1 MAGFTMGFTIKTS
14 KFPFKRIIQ
23 LRSVPALL
31 PLRKNIIVNT
41 SNCSSSSSFAFSSHY
56 LSFTRK
62 THTSNSVNALCTVS
76 STEGVKQLQEERT
89 ARFLRI
95 TDASL

>member
-23 LRSVPALL
+23 LRSVPAFL
-31 PLRKNIIVNT
+31 PLRENIIANT
-41 SNCSSSSSFAFSSHY
+41 SNCSSSSSFASSSHY
-56 LSFTRK
+56 SSFTRK
-62 THTSNSVNALCTVS
+62 TLASNSANALCAVS

>member
-1 MAGFTMGFTIKTS
+1 MAGFTIKTS
-14 KFPFKRIIQ
+14 KLPFKRIIQ
-23 LRSVPALL
+23 LRSVPAFF
-31 PLRKNIIVNT
+31 PLRKNIIANT
-41 SNCSSSSSFAFSSHY
+41 SNRSSSSSFAFSSHY

-62 THTSNSVNALCTVS
+62 TLASNNVNVLRTVS